1 MKIKEAREL
10 KRFAQ
15 EQIAILVGT
24 SVRHYQ
30 RVEAGQDIP
39 NVILAL
45 EICRVLE
52 VDPRDVEEWQDSS
65 KRPRRRR
72 PIQK

>member
-10 KRFAQ
+10 KRLAQ
-15 EQIAILVGT
+15 EQIAVLVDT

-30 RVEAGQDIP
+30 RIEAGQDIP

-45 EICRVLE
+45 DICRVLE
-52 VDPRDVEEWQDSS
+52 MDPRDVEEWHDRS
-65 KRPRRRR
+65 KQPRRCRSL
-72 PIQK
+72 Q

>member
-10 KRFAQ
+10 KRLAQ
-15 EQIAILVGT
+15 EQVAVLVDT

-30 RVEAGQDIP
+30 RIEAGQDIP

-45 EICRVLE
+45 DICRALE
-52 VDPRDVEEWQDSS
+52 IDPRDVEEWQDSS

-72 PIQK
+72 PLE